1 MSANRKTET
10 NTFAGDQEM
19 PPFVTE
25 YWSKISGFWSGRT
38 MSQRILIAGLAL
50 SVSLAFGMMIF
61 WMNQPDYKVL
71 MTNLYPQ
78 DASQVVNMLQAG
90 KETYKLT
97 DGGKT
102 IMVPADRVYELR
114 LKVAGEG
121 NLHGQGIGF
130 EIFDEVQIGQT
141 DFVQHINYQRALQ
154 GELARTITEFPQII
168 KTRVHLVMPQK
179 SLFIED
185 QMPPSASIVLQLKDD
200 GKLSPNEIQGIVNLV
215 SMAVEGLT
223 TKNITVTD
231 MKGRPLYTPEDDTTG
246 LALSNTQ
253 LEYKADMEN
262 KIQRRIMEL
271 LGPVVG
277 PEKVIA
283 RVNADLDF
291 SQKTIRQAVFDPE
304 GAVVRSETRTE
315 ESTAGA
321 ANLAGG
327 EPDANF
333 RGDGF
338 TGTRTTQDSTRE
350 SRTTNFEIN
359 KKEENII
366 APVGELKRLT
376 VAVIVDGTWTTD
388 EATGKGVYVPRKAEE
403 IERIKTLIANTVGF
417 DSVRGDTIE
426 VSNISFGEPD
436 MYDADQLMRTMLEY
450 AQRLGKPFLN
460 GILIFL
466 FLIMVVRPVIMALIR
481 PRVAEQ
487 EIEEMAGLPGAE
499 RLALEEEEMDEEA
512 MDMSRR
518 IENAKNHAI
527 QLSDDNIDQAVHLLK
542 SWLTQEASQNG

>member
-1 MSANRKTET
+1 
-10 NTFAGDQEM
+10 M
-19 PPFVTE
+19 PPSVAEFFTKVT
-25 YWSKISGFWSGRT
+25 GFWTDRT
-38 MSQRILIAGLAL
+38 MSQRILIGGLAL
-50 SVSLAFGMMIF
+50 SVILAFGLMIY
-61 WMNQPDYKVL
+61 WMNKPDYKIL
-71 MTNLYPQ
+71 MTNLYPE
-78 DASQVVNMLQAG
+78 DANRVVSMLQAE
-90 KETYKLT
+90 KIPYQLEEN
-97 DGGKT
+97 GKT
-102 IMVPADRVYELR
+102 IMVPADRVYDLR

-130 EIFDEVQIGQT
+130 EIFDDVQIGQT

-154 GELARTITEFPQII
+154 GELARTITEFPQVT
-168 KTRVHLVMPQK
+168 KTRVHLVLPQK
-179 SLFIED
+179 SLFIEE

-200 GKLSPNEIQGIVNLV
+200 GKLAPNEVQGIVNLV
-215 SMAVEGLT
+215 SMAVEGLDA
-223 TKNITVTD
+223 KNITVTD
-231 MKGRPLYTPEDDTTG
+231 MKGRPLYTPEDDSTG
-246 LALSNTQ
+246 LAMSNTQ
-253 LEYKADMEN
+253 LEYKAGVEN
-262 KIQRRIMEL
+262 KTQRRIMEL

-277 PEKVIA
+277 PGKVVA

-291 SQKTIRQAVFDPE
+291 SQKTIRKESFDPD
-304 GAVVRSETRTE
+304 GSVVRSETRSE

-359 KKEENII
+359 KQEENIV
-366 APVGELKRLT
+366 APVGELQRLT
-376 VAVIVDGTWTTD
+376 VAVIVDGTWQVN
-388 EATGKGVYVPRKAEE
+388 EETGEQIYVPRTAEE
-403 IERIKTLIANTVGF
+403 LERIRNLIANAVGF
-417 DSVRGDTIE
+417 DSARGDTIE

-436 MYDADQLMRTMLEY
+436 LYGQESLMRTMLEY

-460 GILIFL
+460 GLLIFL
-466 FLIMVVRPVIMALIR
+466 FLVLVVRPVVMALIR

-499 RLALEEEEMDEEA
+499 RLALEEEDVDEEA

-518 IENAKNHAI
+518 LENAKNHAV
-527 QLSDDNIDQAVHLLK
+527 QLSDENIDQAVHLLK
-542 SWLTQEASQNG
+542 TWLTQEEGA

>member
-1 MSANRKTET
+1 
-10 NTFAGDQEM
+10 M
-19 PPFVTE
+19 PPSAAEFITKLE
-25 YWSKISGFWSGRT
+25 GLWSDRT
-38 MSQRILIAGLAL
+38 MSQRILILGLTV
-50 SVSLAFGMMIF
+50 SVVMAFGLMIF
-61 WMNQPDYKVL
+61 WMNKPDYKIL
-71 MTNLYPQ
+71 MTNLYPE
-78 DASQVVNMLQAG
+78 DASRVVGMLQQT
-90 KETYKLT
+90 KEDYVLE
-97 DGGKT
+97 DNGRT

-114 LKVAGEG
+114 LQVAGEG

-154 GELARTITEFPQII
+154 GELARTITEFPQIV
-168 KTRVHLVMPQK
+168 KTRVHLVIPQK

-185 QMPPSASIVLQLKDD
+185 QMSPSASIIIQLKDD
-200 GKLSPNEIQGIVNLV
+200 SKLDATEIQGVVNLV
-215 SMAVEGLT
+215 SMAIEGLE
-223 TKNITVTD
+223 TKHITLTD
-231 MKGRPLYTPEDDTTG
+231 MKGRPLYTPDDDTAG

-253 LEYKADMEN
+253 LEYKADMEFTT
-262 KIQRRIMEL
+262 QRRIMEL

-291 SQKTIRQAVFDPE
+291 SQKTIRNEIYDPE
-304 GAVVRSETRTE
+304 GAVVRSETRNE

-321 ANLAGG
+321 ASLAGG

-338 TGTRTTQDSTRE
+338 TGTKTTQDSTRE
-350 SRTTNFEIN
+350 SRTTNYEIN
-359 KKEENII
+359 KSEENII

-376 VAVIVDGTWTTD
+376 VAVIVDGTWQAN
-388 EATGKGVYVPRKAEE
+388 EETGEMVYVPRTAEE
-403 IERIKTLIANTVGF
+403 IERIKALISNAVGF

-426 VSNISFGEPD
+426 VSNISFGAPAL
-436 MYDADQLMRTMLEY
+436 YDTESLMRTMLEY

-460 GILIFL
+460 GLLIFL
-466 FLIMVVRPVIMALIR
+466 FLVLVVRPVIMALIR
-481 PRVAEQ
+481 PRVAES

-499 RLALEEEEMDEEA
+499 RLALEEEDVDEDA

-518 IENAKNHAI
+518 IENAKNHAMS
-527 QLSDDNIDQAVHLLK
+527 LSDENIDQAVHLLK
-542 SWLTQEASQNG
+542 SWLVQEAS

>member
-1 MSANRKTET
+1 
-10 NTFAGDQEM
+10 M
-19 PPFVTE
+19 PPFLNE
-25 YWSKISGFWSGRT
+25 LWQKASGFWADRS
-38 MSQRILIAGLAL
+38 MSQRILIGGLTA
-50 SVSLAFGMMIF
+50 SVVLAFALMIY
-61 WMNQPDYKVL
+61 WMNKPDYKLL
-71 MTNLYPQ
+71 MTNLYPE
-78 DASQVVNMLQAG
+78 DANRVVSILQAEKVPYQLQENG
-90 KETYKLT
+90 KSIL
-97 DGGKT
+97 
-102 IMVPADRVYELR
+102 VPADRVYDLR

-154 GELARTITEFPQII
+154 GELARTITEFPMVQ
-168 KTRVHLVMPQK
+168 KTRVHLVLPQK

-185 QMPPSASIVLQLKDD
+185 QMPPSASIILQLKDD
-200 GKLSPNEIQGIVNLV
+200 GKMAPEEVQGIVNLV
-215 SMAVEGLT
+215 AMAVEGLEAQ
-223 TKNITVTD
+223 NITVTD
-231 MKGRPLYTPEDDTTG
+231 MKGRPLYTPEDDASG

-253 LEYKADMEN
+253 LQYKAELES
-262 KIQRRIMEL
+262 KTQRRIMEL

-277 PEKVIA
+277 PDKVIS

-291 SQKTIRQAVFDPE
+291 SQKTIRKELFDPE
-304 GAVVRSETRTE
+304 GAVVRSETRSE

-321 ANLAGG
+321 ASLAGG

-359 KKEENII
+359 KQEENII
-366 APVGELKRLT
+366 APVGELQRLT
-376 VAVIVDGTWTTD
+376 VAVIVDGTWTTN
-388 EATGKGVYVPRKAEE
+388 EAGEQIYTPRSAEE
-403 IERIKTLIANTVGF
+403 LQRIETLIANAVGF
-417 DSVRGDTIE
+417 DSARGDTIE
-426 VSNISFGEPD
+426 VSNISFGEPN
-436 MYDADQLMRTMLEY
+436 MYDSESLMRTMLEY

-460 GILIFL
+460 GLLIFL
-466 FLIMVVRPVIMALIR
+466 FLILVVRPVVMALIR

-499 RLALEEEEMDEEA
+499 RFALEEEEIDEEL

-518 IENAKNHAI
+518 LENAKNHAM

-542 SWLTQEASQNG
+542 TWLTQEEGA

>member
-1 MSANRKTET
+1 
-10 NTFAGDQEM
+10 M
-19 PPFVTE
+19 PPFVAE
-25 YWSKISGFWSGRT
+25 YWSKIQGFWSGRT
-38 MSQRILIAGLAL
+38 MSQRILIAGLAV
-50 SVSLAFGMMIF
+50 SVSLAFGLMVF
-61 WMNQPDYKVL
+61 WMNRPDYKVL

-78 DASQVVNMLQAG
+78 DASQVVEILKAG
-90 KETYKLT
+90 KEKYVLT
-97 DGGKT
+97 DNGKT

-130 EIFDEVQIGQT
+130 EIFDDIQIGQT
-141 DFVQHINYQRALQ
+141 DFIQHINYQRALQ
-154 GELARTITEFPQII
+154 GELARTISEFPQIA
-168 KTRVHLVMPQK
+168 KTRVHLVLPEK
-179 SLFIED
+179 SLFLED
-185 QMPPSASIVLQLKDD
+185 QMPPSASIVLQIKNDA
-200 GKLSPNEIQGIVNLV
+200 KLDPSQVQGIVNLV
-215 SMAVEGLT
+215 SMAVEGLQP
-223 TKNITVTD
+223 KNITVTD

-253 LEYKADMEN
+253 LEYKADLEN

-291 SQKTIRQAVFDPE
+291 SQKTIRQESYDPE
-304 GAVVRSETRTE
+304 GAVVRSETRSE
-315 ESTAGA
+315 ETTSGA

-338 TGTRTTQDSTRE
+338 SGTRTTQDSTRE

-359 KKEENII
+359 KTEENII

-376 VAVIVDGTWTTD
+376 VAVIVDGTWNTD
-388 EATGKGVYVPRKAEE
+388 EGTGKPVYVPRNAEE
-403 IERIKTLIANTVGF
+403 IDRIKNLIANTVGF

-436 MYDADQLMRTMLEY
+436 MYDADSLMRTMLEY

-542 SWLTQEASQNG
+542 TWLTQEG

>member
-1 MSANRKTET
+1 
-10 NTFAGDQEM
+10 M

-25 YWSKISGFWSGRT
+25 YWSKIQGFWSGRT

-61 WMNQPDYKVL
+61 WMNRPDYKVL

-78 DASQVVNMLQAG
+78 DASQVVAMLQAG

-97 DGGKT
+97 DDGKT
-102 IMVPADRVYELR
+102 ILVPADRVYELR

-154 GELARTITEFPQII
+154 GELARTITEFPQIV

-179 SLFIED
+179 SLFIEE
-185 QMPPSASIVLQLKDD
+185 QMPPSASIVLQLKND
-200 GKLSPNEIQGIVNLV
+200 GKLSPNEVQGIVNLV

-223 TKNITVTD
+223 PKNITVTD

-291 SQKTIRQAVFDPE
+291 SQKTIRQEVFDPE

-376 VAVIVDGTWTTD
+376 VAVIVDGTWATD
-388 EATGKGVYVPRKAEE
+388 EATGKGVYTPRSAEE

-436 MYDADQLMRTMLEY
+436 MYDADSLMRTMLEY

-512 MDMSRR
+512 MDMSLKPHRECQEPR
-518 IENAKNHAI
+518 HP
-527 QLSDDNIDQAVHLLK
+527 AVR
-542 SWLTQEASQNG
+542 